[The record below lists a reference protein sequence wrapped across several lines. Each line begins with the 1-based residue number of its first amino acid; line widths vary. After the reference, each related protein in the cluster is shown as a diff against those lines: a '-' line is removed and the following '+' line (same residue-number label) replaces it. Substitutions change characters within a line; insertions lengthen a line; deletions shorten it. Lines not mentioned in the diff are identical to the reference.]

1 MVLNHGFDSCDGV
14 RRFDLEG
21 KDFSSQGLDKDLHRS
36 VSISLLALVFDVLN
50 RRYDLEGDGFPS
62 GGLDGDLHRGNSLL
76 FLDFDLNILIG
87 VRRFDLDS
95 DGFP

>member
-21 KDFSSQGLDKDLHRS
+21 KDFSSKGLDKDLHRS

-62 GGLDGDLHRGNSLL
+62 LDGDLHKGNSLL
-76 FLDFDLNILIG
+76 ILDLDLNILIR